1 MDFTHTRFEE
11 KNQSGKTNIE
21 GEEMIREVTI
31 KLGATTPTNKQYE
44 SARADIE
51 TTYSVPDEVAM
62 NLAAT
67 MEMHKDELT
76 RAKIMLKDALRTVK
90 DELSGK
96 VPEDVGKALKAEEA
110 EKLKELLKQYGGD

>member
-1 MDFTHTRFEE
+1 
-11 KNQSGKTNIE
+11 
-21 GEEMIREVTI
+21 MIRKITI
-31 KLGATTPTNKQYE
+31 KLGATTPTSKQYE

-51 TTYSVPDEVAM
+51 TTYTIPDEVAM
-62 NLAAT
+62 DLEKS
-67 MEMHKDELT
+67 MDMHKDELT
-76 RAKIMLKDALRTVK
+76 RARIHLKDALRTVK

>member
-1 MDFTHTRFEE
+1 MSPNML
-11 KNQSGKTNIE
+11 KN
-21 GEEMIREVTI
+21 VTI
-31 KLGATTPTNKQYE
+31 KLGVTTPTSKQYE

-51 TTYSVPDEVAM
+51 TTYSLPDEVAM
-62 NLAAT
+62 DLDKA

-76 RAKIMLKDALRTVK
+76 RARIMLKDAVRTVK
-90 DELSGK
+90 DQLAGK